1 MAKDKYE
8 KGKQGSYLKLEPN
21 ISNATTHGLEK
32 QPDFEVK
39 WPWDKE

>member
-1 MAKDKYE
+1 M
-8 KGKQGSYLKLEPN
+8 
-21 ISNATTHGLEK
+21 SNATTHGLEK